1 MKTYTKIFSRLFAQI
16 WILILATLVF
26 TYGVLL
32 LTDLKNYKLI
42 VEDKDF
48 NFYYITNDANEI
60 QATRI
65 KYNCN
70 YGFHYCRDFN
80 SFNAVG
86 GKIVDRYSGYKVI
99 SADYYIDVYK
109 KENEKWVLIDSVIGK
124 EYSNDFGGV
133 QYLDDFKITPRVE
146 NVKYEYP
153 AWRYYVPIAIFV
165 FTLPVMGLTGYNSVI
180 KAIECIKIYGKRK
193 KESEMPVID
202 KYM

>member
-1 MKTYTKIFSRLFAQI
+1 M
-16 WILILATLVF
+16 
-26 TYGVLL
+26 
-32 LTDLKNYKLI
+32 
-42 VEDKDF
+42 
-48 NFYYITNDANEI
+48 
-60 QATRI
+60 
-65 KYNCN
+65 
-70 YGFHYCRDFN
+70 
-80 SFNAVG
+80 
-86 GKIVDRYSGYKVI
+86 I

-109 KENEKWVLIDSVIGK
+109 KENEKWVLIDSVIGN